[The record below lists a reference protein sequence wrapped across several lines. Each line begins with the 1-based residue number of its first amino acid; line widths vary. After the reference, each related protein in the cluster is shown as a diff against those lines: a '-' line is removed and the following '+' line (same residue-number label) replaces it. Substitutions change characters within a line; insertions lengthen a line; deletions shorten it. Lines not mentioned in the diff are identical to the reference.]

1 MNYIQI
7 DYEQLK
13 QIIVNVAKKELLP
26 RFANVSHI
34 QKADK
39 SIVTEADIETQKSLV
54 QQLKE
59 HWPDIPLLGEEM
71 SAEEQEDL
79 LKSDQAIWCLDPL
92 DGTTN
97 FATGVPY
104 FAVSL
109 ALICNGKTQLG
120 AVYDPM
126 RDEYF
131 FAATE
136 QDNTLS
142 ATLNGQPLKLPNN
155 KIELVNAVALV
166 DLKRLSKALA
176 TRVAVEPPFA
186 SQRNFGASALDWC
199 WMAASRSHVYLH
211 GNQNI
216 WDYAAGELIFRA
228 AGGLSETLKGEPVFN
243 HALEKRSVVAAIEPS
258 VFKEW
263 TQWVK

>member
-1 MNYIQI
+1 MNNIQI

-13 QIIVNVAKKELLP
+13 RIIVNVAKVELLP

-39 SIVTEADIETQKSLV
+39 SIVTEADVETQKSLV

-71 SAEEQEDL
+71 STEEQADL
-79 LKSDQAIWCLDPL
+79 LMTDQAVWCLGPL
-92 DGTTN
+92 YGTTN

-109 ALICNGKTQLG
+109 ALIYKGKTQLG

-131 FAATE
+131 FASTS
-136 QDNTLS
+136 QNNMLS
-142 ATLNGQPLKLPNN
+142 ATLNGDALSLSNN
-155 KIELVNAVALV
+155 KIELVNAVAIV
-166 DLKRLSKALA
+166 DLKRLSKTLA
-176 TRVAVEPPFA
+176 SRVAVEPTFA

-199 WMAASRSHVYLH
+199 WMEASRSHVYLH
-211 GNQNI
+211 VNQNI
-216 WDYAAGELIFRA
+216 WDYAAGELIFGA
-228 AGGLSETLKGEPVFN
+228 AGGIGVTV
-243 HALEKRSVVAAIEPS
+243 
-258 VFKEW
+258 
-263 TQWVK
+263 